1 MSWVPELREHVTE
14 TLNLDYMSSEEEVN
28 NPSVRISK
36 TRPFSSRF
44 HLLPFISN
52 LFYFVDNLKFVVFI
66 FFHNPASY
74 LYFLLWL
81 AGAFSSL
88 NCVLTVE
95 QNVGYIIQ
103 SVNVIARRP
112 NQQLFK
118 SPFLVE
124 TLQAGNSNKLSACY
138 LVCSK

>member
-95 QNVGYIIQ
+95 QNVWLYHSIGNRTETQPAIIQ
-103 SVNVIARRP
+103 ISVFSGDFTSRKFKQAIRLLLGL
-112 NQQLFK
+112 QQII
-118 SPFLVE
+118 
-124 TLQAGNSNKLSACY
+124 
-138 LVCSK
+138 